1 MCVIKEERA
10 LETSGFYVLWR
21 GTYDVGCG
29 RGCSWLHHSRALT
42 LVVENGESKCQ
53 AQKVRWSCKSIR
65 SRILLGSGFVV
76 CGVVSQ
82 MAVWGL
88 CVKG

>member
-1 MCVIKEERA
+1 MCVIKEEQA
-10 LETSGFYVLWR
+10 LETSGFYVWR

-82 MAVWGL
+82 MAVWG
-88 CVKG
+88 